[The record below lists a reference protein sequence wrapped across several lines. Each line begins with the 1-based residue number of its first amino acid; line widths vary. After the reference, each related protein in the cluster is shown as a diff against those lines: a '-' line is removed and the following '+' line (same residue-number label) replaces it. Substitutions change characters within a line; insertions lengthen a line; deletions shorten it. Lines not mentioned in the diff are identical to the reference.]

1 MLLNYLSLN
10 AKSLLCSPQ
19 IFVTVIFQKGIH
31 VRGTIHPGGDA
42 PPVRVRRSCPFTAQV
57 QLPERPAAAGKRISA
72 LSRGLQRQPSARND
86 GRHPESITPPGPSRI
101 FTLELAITARENKS
115 ILGKNISRMYRNQL
129 WCFFFPFCLGGL
141 TRRRV
146 SLKVKEVS
154 LTMLTLK
161 FCLWLSAGSFSPRFF
176 VYYPFLGGSC
186 PPSTARMHLP
196 SQRGY
201 EAQFLC

>member
-1 MLLNYLSLN
+1 LLLNYLSLN

-129 WCFFFPFCLGGL
+129 WCFFFSFLSWRFDQEKSVVEGKRSKPYYVNAQILSMALCRFILPSFLCLL
-141 TRRRV
+141 SFSR
-146 SLKVKEVS
+146 
-154 LTMLTLK
+154 
-161 FCLWLSAGSFSPRFF
+161 WQLSAFYRSDAS
-176 VYYPFLGGSC
+176 
-186 PPSTARMHLP
+186 A
-196 SQRGY
+196 
-201 EAQFLC
+201 